1 VLAGP
6 GAIIV
11 GSARLNVP
19 HATSGALAGAGA
31 IIVGSAV
38 KTTNH
43 ATSGVLVGDGA
54 VVTGEAA
61 RVSLYPDPSDVRAG
75 VQYGPGGIYVGT
87 LDGVASELNIILRPF
102 GGRF

>member
-1 VLAGP
+1 VLAGSE
-6 GAIIV
+6 AIIV

-31 IIVGSAV
+31 IVVGSAV

-43 ATSGVLVGDGA
+43 ATSGVLVADSA
-54 VVTGEAA
+54 VVAGAA
-61 RVSLYPDPSDVRAG
+61 NHISLYPDPSDVRAG

-87 LDGVASELNIILRPF
+87 LTVGQGETTIALRSF
-102 GGRF
+102 TGRF